1 MATPDPANVTSV
13 PDRIF
18 PCLCKRIDAGPA
30 EDQDTGTFTALDAR
44 DQHRRRAPGDNKPAA
59 ILLFEFPEQF
69 LGGAAHA
76 DAAENGHRQRS
87 LLHRFIS
94 RANDRVKQGPRPIWK
109 ISLPATAA
117 FAPAFGATNVL
128 ASMS

>member
-1 MATPDPANVTSV
+1 MIPAWLRIRTSARSPASMRATS
-13 PDRIF
+13 I
-18 PCLCKRIDAGPA
+18 G
-30 EDQDTGTFTALDAR
+30 
-44 DQHRRRAPGDNKPAA
+44 RRAPGDNKPADA

-76 DAAENGHRQRS
+76 DAAEDAEFGHRQRS

-94 RANDRVKQGPRPIWK
+94 RANDQVKQGPRPIWK
-109 ISLPATAA
+109 ISSPATAA
-117 FAPAFGATNVL
+117 FAPAFGGTNVL